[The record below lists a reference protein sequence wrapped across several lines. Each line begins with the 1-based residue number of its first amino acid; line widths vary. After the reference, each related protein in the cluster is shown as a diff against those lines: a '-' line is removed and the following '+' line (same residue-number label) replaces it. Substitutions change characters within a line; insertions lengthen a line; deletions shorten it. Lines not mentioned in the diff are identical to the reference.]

1 MRFFVW
7 NGADLESCIIKMLFL
22 ALDAQQQVDV
32 VVVILN
38 DWRDFEEEE
47 EVSQLLLNHL
57 MMSLSSVEVR
67 YLACH

>member
-1 MRFFVW
+1 
-7 NGADLESCIIKMLFL
+7 MLFL

-32 VVVILN
+32 VVVISN